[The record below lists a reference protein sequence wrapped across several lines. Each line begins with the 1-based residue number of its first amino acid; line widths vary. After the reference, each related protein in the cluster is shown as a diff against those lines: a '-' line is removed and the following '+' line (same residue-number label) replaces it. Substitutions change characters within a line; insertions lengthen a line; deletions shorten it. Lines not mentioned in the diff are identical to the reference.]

1 MNRLPSRFAL
11 GVCALLAVQAQAGD
25 NTFIDEAM
33 SAGMAEIQTSQLA
46 LEKSDAADVKAFARL
61 MIKDHTQ
68 SNQQLLELAKKH
80 DLPAPNDAAL
90 ADKAR
95 KLMLQVQDGASFNAA
110 YASHQ
115 VDAHEQAIRLFDEQ
129 RQSTS
134 APADLRNF
142 ATNALPALQHHLQE
156 AKKLENE
163 YRAAE

>member
-1 MNRLPSRFAL
+1 
-11 GVCALLAVQAQAGD
+11 
-25 NTFIDEAM
+25 
-33 SAGMAEIQTSQLA
+33 
-46 LEKSDAADVKAFARL
+46 
-61 MIKDHTQ
+61 
-68 SNQQLLELAKKH
+68 
-80 DLPAPNDAAL
+80 
-90 ADKAR
+90 
-95 KLMLQVQDGASFNAA
+95 MLQVQDGASFNAA

-163 YRAAE
+163 YRVAE